1 MRVGLLTPSP
11 LGAVLSVEGL
21 LVSMQI
27 NATQI
32 WRKRGS
38 PGHLIHLLLNLQTGA
53 RICLRLGEGM
63 GPRHGL

>member
-11 LGAVLSVEGL
+11 LGALLSAEGL

-38 PGHLIHLLLNLQTGA
+38 PGHLIHFR
-53 RICLRLGEGM
+53 RITLKAEAQMR
-63 GPRHGL
+63 R